1 MTTWGEDVAVGM
13 MIMADAE
20 QAGMIVGRLLV
31 PAIGVLLIVLGN
43 RKRTAA
49 RRSPVPQSDGKG
61 MRITG
66 WVILVVSVLGILA
79 NAGANA

>member
-1 MTTWGEDVAVGM
+1 
-13 MIMADAE
+13 MADAAQ
-20 QAGMIVGRLLV
+20 QAGETVGRLLV

-61 MRITG
+61 LRIAG
-66 WVILVVSVLGILA
+66 WVIVIVSVLGILA
-79 NAGANA
+79 NAGVNSRT

>member
-31 PAIGVLLIVLGN
+31 PAIGVLLISSAMHTGHDKPHHRGSPQQHLGLH
-43 RKRTAA
+43 RAWGIA
-49 RRSPVPQSDGKG
+49 
-61 MRITG
+61 
-66 WVILVVSVLGILA
+66 VV
-79 NAGANA
+79 